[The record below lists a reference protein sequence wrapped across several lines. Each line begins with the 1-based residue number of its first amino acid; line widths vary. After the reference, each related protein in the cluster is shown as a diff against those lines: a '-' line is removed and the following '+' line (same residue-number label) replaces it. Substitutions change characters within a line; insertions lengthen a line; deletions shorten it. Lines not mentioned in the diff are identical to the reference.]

1 MPQKR
6 LTGRDVGP
14 LMLIPGLRLLREDG
28 GERLGAHHNLE
39 PVILFQIYT
48 APVLA
53 CRRAAKAATELG
65 HKGIGRVGDTT
76 FNVTSTFSVRPEGSP
91 ERANF
96 WLRFF
101 RVKAVCVIPFLY
113 P

>member
-6 LTGRDVGP
+6 LTGRAVG
-14 LMLIPGLRLLREDG
+14 LFMLIRELRLLRKDG
-28 GERLGAHHNLE
+28 GKRLGAHHNLE

-48 APVLA
+48 APVLV
-53 CRRAAKAATELG
+53 CRRAAEPATELG
-65 HKGIGRVGDTT
+65 HKEIGRVGDTT
-76 FNVTSTFSVRPEGSP
+76 FNVTSTVSVLPEGALRMP
-91 ERANF
+91 NF

-101 RVKAVCVIPFLY
+101 RVKAVCVIPFLD